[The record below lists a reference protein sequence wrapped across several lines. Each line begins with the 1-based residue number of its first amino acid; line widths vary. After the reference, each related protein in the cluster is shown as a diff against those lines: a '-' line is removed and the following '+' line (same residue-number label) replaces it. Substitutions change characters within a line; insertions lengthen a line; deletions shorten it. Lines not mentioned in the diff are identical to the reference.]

1 MNRLFGTKSQPKPSL
16 NDAISSLETRIS
28 GLDVK
33 IAKLNGE
40 LSTYQQKLGK
50 MKEGPAKQHLKTQ
63 AMRIL
68 KQRKQIESQRDQL
81 QSQSW
86 NMEQA
91 TMTQDNLK
99 NTMLTL
105 DAMKSANKELK
116 KQYGKVDIDKIES
129 MQDEMADLMDLND
142 EIQNTMSRSYE
153 VPDEINEEELDA
165 ELDLLYDEE
174 LENVDY
180 LAAPEVPQFV
190 DEPEPQLNELNT
202 N

>member
-1 MNRLFGTKSQPKPSL
+1 MNRLFGKKSDTPKPSL
-16 NDAISSLETRIS
+16 DEAVNGLETRIS
-28 GLDVK
+28 GLDVR

-40 LSTYQQKLGK
+40 LSGYQQKLAK
-50 MKEGPAKQHLKTQ
+50 MREGPTKQHVKQQ
-63 AMRIL
+63 AMRL
-68 KQRKQIESQRDQL
+68 LTQRKQIEQQREQL

-86 NMEQA
+86 NMQQA

-105 DAMKSANKELK
+105 DAMKQANKELK

-129 MQDEMADLMDLND
+129 MQDEMAELMDLND
-142 EIQNTMSRSYE
+142 EIQMSMSRSYE

-180 LAAPEVPQFV
+180 LAAPEAPKFV
-190 DEPEPQLNELNT
+190 DEEPQLNELT